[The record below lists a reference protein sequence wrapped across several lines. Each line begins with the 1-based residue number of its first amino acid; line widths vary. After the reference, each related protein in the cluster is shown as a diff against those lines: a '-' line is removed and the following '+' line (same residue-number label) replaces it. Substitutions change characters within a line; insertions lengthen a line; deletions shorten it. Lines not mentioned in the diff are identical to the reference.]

1 MFSLTLDPD
10 IEEEPMATEDDHESA
25 LQALEKIE
33 NSNRKIMD
41 EEAGD
46 PVKRSLPV
54 EDETEPASKKARV
67 TESPQEKEK
76 EETVDKR
83 KLHNALKRLTR
94 SELEEMILSHE
105 DTIAKWKQRAKAL
118 DKKCTDLGTVMK
130 KYITDNKNKPGERVA
145 PVRIRIRSV
154 GLQVVNHERRLQQ
167 QKQEQQVKLQLA
179 AAGARIATR
188 PASVSNGAVRKPAPV
203 ARPANGVM
211 RHSSGLVA
219 VPVSSTARTA
229 VNNTVAAVR
238 KTGGLSLT
246 PKSRLMS
253 PVRQTAPSPAPASK
267 KKVIDVVMS
276 AGNHPSSSVEE
287 SNRKKTGLDCNYS
300 LVCELC
306 GVATK
311 SDSQLEDHMSSHFMP
326 ELQAMARRFIS
337 PDLSCQ
343 KCGDVFKVKKRLIL
357 HLGKKHGIINEVL
370 KKKNLRVLPSSVN
383 ASYSAAKQ
391 KKLRKIKMEKVE
403 HQEDIRKLLMD

>member
-33 NSNRKIMD
+33 KKIMD

-46 PVKRSLPV
+46 PVKKSLPV

-67 TESPQEKEK
+67 TESQQEK

-287 SNRKKTGLDCNYS
+287 SNRKKTGLGCNYS
-300 LVCELC
+300 LVCDLC

-311 SDSQLEDHMSSHFMP
+311 SDSQLEDHMASHFMP

-337 PDLSCQ
+337 PDLSCR
-343 KCGDVFKVKKRLIL
+343 KCGDVFKTNRGLIL

-383 ASYSAAKQ
+383 ARYSAKKQ
-391 KKLRKIKMEKVE
+391 KQLEKIKLEKVE
-403 HQEDIRKLLMD
+403 HQEDIRKLVMD